1 MKNSTAMFLVVTG
14 IVLAMLGLGGV
25 EASVDS
31 VQLAQGILVALA
43 GIGSMAAGALA
54 MNINANTDYY
64 K

>member
-1 MKNSTAMFLVVTG
+1 MKDSTAMFLVVTG

-25 EASVDS
+25 EASMDS

-43 GIGSMAAGALA
+43 GIGAMAAGALA
-54 MNINANTDYY
+54 MNVNRNTDYY